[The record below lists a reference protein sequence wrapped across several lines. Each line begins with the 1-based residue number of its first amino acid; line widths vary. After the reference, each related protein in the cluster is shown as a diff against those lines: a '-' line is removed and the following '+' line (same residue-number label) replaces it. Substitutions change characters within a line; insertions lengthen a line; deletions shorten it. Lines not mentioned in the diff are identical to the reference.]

1 MTKHY
6 LQVLEQL
13 INYLLEKTDP
23 DNMLHAGKKNK
34 KTP

>member
-23 DNMLHAGKKNK
+23 DNMLNAGKN
-34 KTP
+34 